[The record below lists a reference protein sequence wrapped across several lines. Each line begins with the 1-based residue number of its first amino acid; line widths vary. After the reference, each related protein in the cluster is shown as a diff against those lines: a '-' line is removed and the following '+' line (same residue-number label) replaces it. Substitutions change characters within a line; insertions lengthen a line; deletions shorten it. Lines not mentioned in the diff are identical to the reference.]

1 MYRIA
6 AACLTLLLAAC
17 SGAGAPSTAEDP
29 APQPVASA
37 EARALAAQ
45 GCSWV
50 KVFDPT
56 VINLAL
62 PDTSA
67 HYWITVVP
75 SPGPLGRI
83 RLHGRV
89 PDARHFS
96 LNSYDAL
103 TSPYDALAD
112 YQIQPLPPGLTPFLG
127 PAQVDRSIAPGAA
140 YSIDLS
146 FDALPETRGANT
158 IYSGR
163 LANIAGIDLPNP
175 LAAVLIYR
183 SYLPEGDDT
192 GGAGLPEIV
201 LETAE
206 GAQLTVGGGDA
217 CSDLLHRVLTQAG
230 LGFLSSLLVDTGLPP
245 LPIPLPLGLGA
256 KSPPE
261 FSVSY
266 GTTAILTD
274 RLPLLE
280 FLEAGSGFAGFFST
294 KNNRYVSTMIS
305 HGLGRVVIVRGRAPR
320 HVGGEGVPQLRYWS
334 VCQNEFLTQRV
345 VACVPD
351 EQAVLDDE
359 GYYHIVI
366 SDPAAKPAT
375 AEPAR
380 GYNWLPWGFYYD
392 GMVIVRNLLPAPDF
406 AEAFHNIP
414 RGTDPVSVSGEYFP
428 QGSYCTKA
436 VFDAAVDAGATPRE
450 VFENCRAESG
460 RAGR

>member
-1 MYRIA
+1 MHRIA
-6 AACLTLLLAAC
+6 AAGLLSLLAAC
-17 SGAGAPSTAEDP
+17 NGASAPSTTEDP
-29 APQPVASA
+29 PPVASA

-56 VINLAL
+56 VVNLAL

-112 YQIQPLPPGLTPFLG
+112 YQIAPSPPGRTPFLG
-127 PAQVDRSIAPGAA
+127 PAEVDRSIAPGAE

-146 FDALPETRGANT
+146 FDTLPESRAPNT

-192 GGAGLPEIV
+192 GGAGLPEIL
-201 LETAE
+201 LETAD
-206 GAQLTVGGGDA
+206 GAQVAVGGGDA
-217 CSDLLHRVLTQAG
+217 CSDLLHRALAQAG
-230 LGFLSSLLVDTGLPP
+230 LDFLSALLVDTGLPP

-274 RLPLLE
+274 RLPLLD
-280 FLEAGSGFAGFFST
+280 FLSAGSGFAGFFST

-305 HGLGRVVIVRGRAPR
+305 HGLGSVVIVRGRAPR
-320 HVGGEGVPQLRYWS
+320 HVGGDGEPQLRYWS

-351 EQAVLDDE
+351 EQAVLDEE

-366 SDPAAKPAT
+366 SDPEARPAA

-428 QGSYCTKA
+428 QGSYCRKA
-436 VFDAAVDAGATPRE
+436 VFDAAAEAGAAPRA
-450 VFENCRAESG
+450 VFEACRGAQR